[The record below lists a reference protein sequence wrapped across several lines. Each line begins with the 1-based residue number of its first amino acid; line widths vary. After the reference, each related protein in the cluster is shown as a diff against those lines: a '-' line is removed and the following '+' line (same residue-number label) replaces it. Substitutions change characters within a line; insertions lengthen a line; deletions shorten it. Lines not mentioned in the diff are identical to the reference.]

1 MKKKTKQQKQ
11 NITEEVTTYSYDS
24 LVNSKRYEEH
34 NWAARA
40 ALKKDQRYTLD
51 QSDKALSDYLKK
63 RVVI

>member
-11 NITEEVTTYSYDS
+11 NITEDLITYSYDS
-24 LVNSKRYEEH
+24 LVNSKRYVEH
-34 NWAARA
+34 NWAIRA